1 MGFKT
6 RFKKYRVYLKQILKR
21 DQSHYVS
28 EVIHKKTS
36 KWIDQKRLWPE
47 NHQHSDFWALKI
59 IVWMSWLGF
68 VMPKNRRQ
76 KRKESPG
83 LTLTGRGLCQRIQKK
98 KF

>member
-1 MGFKT
+1 MVQFTEMMERKECGWVVLLT
-6 RFKKYRVYLKQILKR
+6 LNLDENDMI
-21 DQSHYVS
+21 S
-28 EVIHKKTS
+28 EELS
-36 KWIDQKRLWPE
+36 KSGDQKRLWPE

-83 LTLTGRGLCQRIQKK
+83 LTLTGRGLCRRIQKK